1 MDTDSSSRRLLIQRL
16 ALAGVFLVLIVTT
29 VSAYMRLTAAG
40 LGCAQWPAC
49 YGQALSGRESSASSA
64 PTPVARMLHRITATA
79 AAALTLA
86 IAFVA
91 LTNRRELRR
100 EPVLSAVLLALT
112 VCLAILGRATPHAGS
127 PAVAMGNAL
136 GGITMVALLWWLAL
150 GPAKRP
156 SAPTPAWIIRLSG
169 TALAL
174 AVLQV
179 VLGTLTSSTFSALAC
194 TTLPDCDG
202 RWWPESWSASQFDP
216 FVAFAERGGP
226 SQAVH
231 LVHRF
236 CALALTLVV
245 AALVWTTLRL
255 SGAARLAA
263 LALAGLLALQLTLG
277 ALAVTLSL
285 PLPLVLAHNVTAVL
299 LLLALLALHRAL
311 LPIHRTLPRSL

>member
-1 MDTDSSSRRLLIQRL
+1 MDKDRRARGLLIRRL

-40 LGCAQWPAC
+40 LGCTQWPAC
-49 YGQALSGRESSASSA
+49 YGQALSGKEANVASA

-79 AAALTLA
+79 ATALTLG
-86 IAFVA
+86 IALIA

-100 EPVLSAVLLALT
+100 ELALSAVLLALT
-112 VCLAILGRATPHAGS
+112 LFLAILGRATPHAGS
-127 PAVAMGNAL
+127 PAVALGNAL
-136 GGITMVALLWWLAL
+136 GGITMLALLWWLAL
-150 GPAKRP
+150 GPATRS
-156 SAPTPAWIIRLSG
+156 SAPTPAWMFWLSG
-169 TALAL
+169 TALTL
-174 AVLQV
+174 AVLQI

-194 TTLPDCDG
+194 TTLPDCNG
-202 RWWPESWSASQFDP
+202 RWWPDSWSASQFDP

-231 LVHRF
+231 LVHRLG
-236 CALALTLVV
+236 ALALTLVAV
-245 AALVWTTLRL
+245 VLVWTTLRL
-255 SGAARLAA
+255 GGAARLAT
-263 LALAGLLALQLTLG
+263 LALAGFLALQLTLG

-311 LPIHRTLPRSL
+311 LPMHRALPRSH

>member
-1 MDTDSSSRRLLIQRL
+1 MFILRVLYVLRGEPLSRMDTDSSSRRLLIRRL

-79 AAALTLA
+79 AAALILA

-91 LTNRRELRR
+91 LTNRRALQR
-100 EPVLSAVLLALT
+100 ESALSAVLLALT
-112 VCLAILGRATPHAGS
+112 LCLAILGRATPHAGS

-156 SAPTPAWIIRLSG
+156 SAPTPAWIIWLSR
-169 TALAL
+169 TALTL

-194 TTLPDCDG
+194 TTCPIAMAG
-202 RWWPESWSASQFDP
+202 
-216 FVAFAERGGP
+216 GGP
-226 SQAVH
+226 SVVRVPVRSLRCVRRARRASQAVH

-236 CALALTLVV
+236 CALALTLVA

-255 SGAARLAA
+255 GGAARLAA

-277 ALAVTLSL
+277 AFAVTLSL

-299 LLLALLALHRAL
+299 MLLAL
-311 LPIHRTLPRSL
+311 